1 MSHLRAILIAF
12 IAVSVALLPI
22 AAGPAI
28 ARSATASIVVTQ
40 PDCCDHAQPCK
51 SKNAGG
57 CEQLAGCT
65 LKCGS
70 AAAGILGAASR
81 TLPLP
86 ETAKPPFLTR
96 SLFSAP
102 ENPPLPPPRV

>member
-1 MSHLRAILIAF
+1 MNTLRAIVIAL
-12 IAVSVALLPI
+12 IAVSVLMLPI
-22 AAGPAI
+22 QAATAI
-28 ARSATASIVVTQ
+28 AGSMAPVVVTQ
-40 PDCCDHAQPCK
+40 LDCCDHGQPCQG
-51 SKNAGG
+51 KNAGG